1 MLLGVFPLTLPAC
14 LLARLFSTTQPQRT
28 KSDADE
34 SWEVKA
40 EKGKVDAPPAGAAAA
55 AAAAAAGGGAA
66 PFANKDGS
74 PAAAA
79 AAQPALADD
88 GRRRYTADFMKTLRE
103 ANREHP
109 GDMLQVSCLL
119 NIIIVGFIMV

>member
-1 MLLGVFPLTLPAC
+1 MT
-14 LLARLFSTTQPQRT
+14 THTQPQRT

-55 AAAAAAGGGAA
+55 AAAAGGAT

-74 PAAAA
+74 PAAPAA
-79 AAQPALADD
+79 AAAPALADD

-109 GDMLQVSCLL
+109 GDMLQGEFEGKPPMEMPGAGSYGPG
-119 NIIIVGFIMV
+119 GFDRGISRR